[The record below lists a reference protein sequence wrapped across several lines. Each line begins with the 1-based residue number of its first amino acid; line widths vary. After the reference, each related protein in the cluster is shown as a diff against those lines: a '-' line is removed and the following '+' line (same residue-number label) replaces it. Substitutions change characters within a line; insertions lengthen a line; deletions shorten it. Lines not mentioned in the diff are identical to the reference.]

1 MSAKTFYSPADI
13 TDFDYNAKLGRPGEY
28 PFTRGV
34 HPTMYYG
41 RLWTMR
47 QYSGFATAEETNRRS
62 KFLLKKG
69 QTGLSIA
76 FDLPTQM
83 GYDADHP
90 MSRGEIGKTGVNISS
105 LADMEILF
113 DGIPLDKISVSMTI
127 NATCPIILG
136 MYLVLAERQKAKPA
150 DLAGTVQ
157 NDILKEYVARG
168 AYIFP
173 PEPSLR
179 LVVDIIEYCLKNAP
193 KWNFI
198 SVSGYHIR
206 EAGSTAGQEIGFTIA
221 NGIAYVQECLKRNLD
236 INEIGK
242 RLSFFFNAHNDFF
255 EEVAKFRAAR
265 RLWARIMKERFKAT
279 DPRAMML
286 RFHTQTAGCTL
297 TAQQPDNNVT
307 RVALQAMSAV
317 LGGTQSL
324 HTNSR
329 DEALALPTEK
339 SVQIAL
345 RTQQL
350 VAYESAASKIVDP
363 LAGSY
368 YLETLTD
375 KLEKEA
381 TGYIEQI
388 DKLGGA
394 AKAVASGFYQQEISR
409 AAYEYQK
416 EIENKNRIIVGVN
429 KFTDEESSR
438 IKTLKVTPALQA
450 KQVALITRYKKN
462 RDIQSVNRALAALK
476 SAAQTNANLMPAI
489 MEATRQSATL
499 GEISQAL
506 REVFGEHKGAIIF

>member
-1 MSAKTFYSPADI
+1 MKHFYSQSDI
-13 TDFDYNAKLGRPGEY
+13 DNLDYKAKLGSPGEY

-34 HPTMYYG
+34 HPTMYRG

-62 KFLLKKG
+62 KFLLEQG

-105 LADMEILF
+105 LADMETLF
-113 DGIPLDKISVSMTI
+113 DGIPLDKVSVSMTI

-136 MYLVLAERQKAKPA
+136 MYLVLAEKQGAKFA

-206 EAGSTAGQEIGFTIA
+206 EAGSTAAQEIGFTLA
-221 NGIAYVQECLKRNLD
+221 NGIAYVGECLKRGLD
-236 INEIGK
+236 INEVGK
-242 RLSFFFNAHNDFF
+242 RISFFFNAHNDLF
-255 EEVAKFRAAR
+255 EETAKFRAAR
-265 RLWARIMKERFKAT
+265 RLWAHIMKERFKAT

-307 RVALQAMSAV
+307 RVALQALSAI

-350 VAYESAASKIVDP
+350 LAYESAAAKTVDP

-381 TGYIEQI
+381 VAYI
-388 DKLGGA
+388 DKIDQLGGSA
-394 AKAVASGFYQQEISR
+394 RAIETGFFQQEISVS
-409 AAYEYQK
+409 AYQYQK
-416 EIENKNRIIVGVN
+416 EIENSKRIIVGVN
-429 KFTDEESSR
+429 KFADGESSR
-438 IKTLKVTPALQA
+438 IKTLKVTPALQK
-450 KQVALITRYKKN
+450 KQVMRITQYKKKRN
-462 RDIQSVNRALAALK
+462 TKAATEALVSLK
-476 SAAQTNANLMPAI
+476 ETAKTSNNLMPAI
-489 MEATRQSATL
+489 MEAIRQSATL

-506 REVFGEHKGAIIF
+506 REVFGEYKGTVLF